1 MNIEALE
8 SMESFAEQVLS
19 LSPKHQ
25 EEFFEKLSESCLTEE
40 EINNLKKSIS
50 LYRMFTEPDFF
61 KAVQQSIMECYLA
74 NVN

>member
-19 LSPKHQ
+19 LSSKHQ
-25 EEFFEKLSESCLTEE
+25 EEFFENLRDSCLTEE
-40 EINNLKKSIS
+40 EINSLKKSVS
-50 LYRMFTEPDFF
+50 LYRMFTEPSFF
-61 KAVQQSIMECYLA
+61 KEMQQATMECYLA

>member
-25 EEFFEKLSESCLTEE
+25 EEFFEKLSDSCLTEE
-40 EINNLKKSIS
+40 EINSLKKAVS
-50 LYRMFTEPDFF
+50 LYRMFTEPGFF
-61 KAVQQSIMECYLA
+61 KEMQQATMECYLA